1 MMREF
6 RALRTGGVRLPLRPS
21 KGGGELKSAIEK
33 EMKMIIQYTRYSRVS
48 RIVFKVWGILLLFV
62 FGW

>member
-6 RALRTGGVRLPLRPS
+6 RALRTGVVRLPLRPS
-21 KGGGELKSAIEK
+21 KGVKSAIEK
-33 EMKMIIQYTRYSRVS
+33 GMKMIIQYTRYSRVS
-48 RIVFKVWGILLLFV
+48 RIVFKVWGVLLPFV